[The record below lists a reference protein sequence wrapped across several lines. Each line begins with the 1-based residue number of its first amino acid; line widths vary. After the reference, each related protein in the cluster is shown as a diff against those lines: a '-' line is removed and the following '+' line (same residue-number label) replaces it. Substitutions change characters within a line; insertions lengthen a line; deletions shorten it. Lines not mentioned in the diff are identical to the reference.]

1 MMIVARKCATS
12 NGVSL
17 NAVGFTGSLLAKNEE
32 EVEKLKNIK
41 IIEILEN
48 LAENEN
54 DIFEDDVIECWI
66 LYIIMRKILIFNLLF
81 YFYILD
87 I

>member
-1 MMIVARKCATS
+1 MLNKFKISDVKEFKHNIIMTSHFMMIVARKCATS

-54 DIFEDDVIECWI
+54 DIIDDDVIEC
-66 LYIIMRKILIFNLLF
+66 
-81 YFYILD
+81 
-87 I
+87 

>member
-54 DIFEDDVIECWI
+54 DIFDDDVIECWI

-81 YFYILD
+81 YFYI
-87 I
+87 

>member
-1 MMIVARKCATS
+1 MTSHFMMIVARKCATS

-54 DIFEDDVIECWI
+54 DIFEDDVIEC
-66 LYIIMRKILIFNLLF
+66 
-81 YFYILD
+81 
-87 I
+87 

>member
-81 YFYILD
+81 YFYI
-87 I
+87 